1 MDFKTELIPSFGV
14 AGNFTGHLEQA
25 GEARDF
31 TNIKTAEANAPKAL
45 FPTFLPV
52 AGSDAVPQGVCEAC
66 DPQGGQNSTALQ
78 GTCDASSMN
87 SVTPAFLHTFPFT
100 SDKIIFPKGEE
111 KLQIEPECAILCDM
125 IWNGDEIEKVIP
137 KTFAASNDCSIR
149 KEGAKKISQKK
160 NWGPASKGL
169 SENQIELAGA
179 VPQGDKSA
187 VTSDASAF
195 SKGGLLDN
203 YRIAS
208 FLVRDG
214 QVFDYGED
222 SAVRDYSYIYE
233 KLLFWICDKLN
244 NQKDEGPAENIH
256 AYLLE
261 SGKPSQVMI
270 SIGATRYTD
279 FGEHNFLAKGDR
291 AVVVVYPENKYDHD
305 AISNM
310 VKNQKYDDP
319 EVSVLDQ
326 VIEL

>member
-1 MDFKTELIPSFGV
+1 MDFKTKTIPSFGV

-45 FPTFLPV
+45 FPTFLPKLN
-52 AGSDAVPQGVCEAC
+52 G
-66 DPQGGQNSTALQ
+66 
-78 GTCDASSMN
+78 
-87 SVTPAFLHTFPFT
+87 SVTPDFLHVFPFT
-100 SDKIIFPKGEE
+100 PGKIIFPEGEE

-125 IWNGDEIEKVIP
+125 FWEGDVITKIIP

-169 SENQIELAGA
+169 SENQIEIPNGF
-179 VPQGDKSA
+179 
-187 VTSDASAF
+187 TS
-195 SKGGLLDN
+195 GGLLDN

-208 FLVRDG
+208 FLVRNG
-214 QVFDYGED
+214 NVFDYGED

-233 KLLFWICDKLN
+233 KLLSWIVDKLN

-261 SGKPSQVMI
+261 SGKPSQVMV

-291 AVVVVYPENKYDHD
+291 AVVVVYPENKYDHA
-305 AISNM
+305 AISRM
-310 VKNQKYDDP
+310 VANQEYDDSM
-319 EVSVLDQ
+319 VSVLDQ
-326 VIEL
+326 VIEV